1 MITLD
6 IATVLFLYQSSLLVG
21 ALAFLLNRRQTG
33 STRGLGILSAALGLL
48 GAGAL
53 LASLGEQALLPLQFW
68 TLGSLTSGL
77 WGHALLVVG
86 LACLDRGRPP
96 RRWGLLALLWPLPF
110 WLAALLTQFHL
121 QNHLRAIIFHLNAA
135 LWLALAAWV
144 IQRGRRL
151 EPLPSRG
158 PLALVL
164 GGSALS
170 FAAGAAIILWVA
182 DFVPWLALEFC
193 VQILGNFTLVILV
206 SGMAT
211 DRAEAQ
217 LCRQANLDAL
227 TGIGNR
233 RWLAASL
240 PTSLRTGD
248 TVLCLDLD
256 HFKQINDRH
265 GHAGGDVALVAVAS
279 LLRDSLRQ
287 GDCLARMGGEEFVLF
302 LPELEEQQALLVAE
316 RLRAAIA
323 ALAVSYRGQPIPV
336 TTSIGLARCDRAG
349 RDWQDL
355 HHAADMALYA
365 AKQAGRN
372 RVQLAG
378 PIAVPPLIPISLHP

>member
-33 STRGLGILSAALGLL
+33 LTRGLGILSAALGLL

-53 LASLGEQALLPLQFW
+53 LASLGEQARLPLQFW
-68 TLGSLTSGL
+68 TLGSLSTGL
-77 WGHALLVVG
+77 WGHALLAVG
-86 LACLDRGRPP
+86 MACLGRGRPP
-96 RRWGLLALLWPLPF
+96 RRWRLLVLLWPLPF

-121 QNHLRAIIFHLNAA
+121 ENQLRAAVFHLNAA
-135 LWLALAAWV
+135 FWLALAAWV
-144 IQRGRRL
+144 IQQGRRL

-170 FAAGAAIILWVA
+170 FAAGAAAILWVT
-182 DFVPWLALEFC
+182 DFVPWLALEFFG
-193 VQILGNFTLVILV
+193 QILGNFTLVILV

-217 LCRQANLDAL
+217 LRQQASLDAL

-240 PTSLRTGD
+240 PSVLRTGD

-265 GHAGGDVALVAVAS
+265 GHAGGDVVLVAIAG

-302 LPELEEQQALLVAE
+302 LPELEERQALLLAE
-316 RLRAAIA
+316 RLRTAIA

-336 TTSIGLARCDRAG
+336 TTSIGLACCDRTG
-349 RDWQDL
+349 YDWQDL

-378 PIAVPPLIPISLHP
+378 TASGGVSA